1 MFRNYDFNKIDEV
14 EKFKEDVQV
23 FILKLDDN
31 EIEIIN
37 TSKGY
42 PAIIDKDIAD
52 EVKKYR
58 WYGND
63 NLGGAYALRKIK
75 KENQY
80 LQNFV
85 WKLKTGRQEDQI
97 TFKNKLTVDCR
108 IKNLAGGS
116 RTNVMNN
123 RRPKR
128 ETSSEYKGVCF
139 DKITEKWR
147 AHIRPA
153 NIYYTLG
160 KYENEEKAA
169 KVYDSAAKILLDDPY
184 LNFKNDTE
192 TEEAD
197 AIAKRYIDLRKA
209 RIKKKMDEQVKK
221 NKLKEE
227 KDLSSTSK

>member
-1 MFRNYDFNKIDEV
+1 MFRNYNFNEIDEL

-23 FILKLDDN
+23 FILKLDKSKV
-31 EIEIIN
+31 EVIK

-42 PAIIDKDIAD
+42 PVIIDKDIAD
-52 EVKKYR
+52 EVKKYT

-85 WKLKTGRQEDQI
+85 WKLKTGRQEDHI

-116 RTNVMNN
+116 RKNVMNN

-128 ETSSEYKGVCF
+128 ETTSEYKGVCF

-147 AHIRPA
+147 AHIRPD

-160 KYENEEKAA
+160 SYENEENAA

-197 AIAKRYIDLRKA
+197 RIAKRYIDLRRA
-209 RIKKKMDEQVKK
+209 RIKKKIEKEKSKK
-221 NKLKEE
+221 NKKKKE
-227 KDLSSTSK
+227 DAS